1 MNLEEKEAQLRAR
14 LKRIEELEAET
25 AARERAWKAKENAK
39 KQVLLRLS
47 TSLWNEIASIAEE
60 DIRSI
65 NGEIE
70 FLLTEAV
77 KKRRGKLK

>member
-1 MNLEEKEAQLRAR
+1 MDLDAKEALLKER
-14 LKRIEELEAET
+14 LQRISEMEEEVRR
-25 AARERAWKAKENAK
+25 RERELKTKENAK
-39 KQVLLRLS
+39 KQVLLRLPP
-47 TSLWNEIASIAEE
+47 TLWNEIAAIAEE

-77 KKRRGKLK
+77 KKRRKS

>member
-1 MNLEEKEAQLRAR
+1 MDLEAKEALLQERLQRINQLEEEVRR
-14 LKRIEELEAET
+14 
-25 AARERAWKAKENAK
+25 RERELKTKENAK

-47 TSLWNEIASIAEE
+47 PTLWNEIAVIAEE

-77 KKRRGKLK
+77 NKRRKNS